1 VYSPITGQV
10 VSAGTV
16 NAREILAEFKKLY
29 LDLQDHKKKLNALV
43 MRSVAP
49 EIIRDIV
56 VKKDKTNWKS
66 LPRELTDEKSVFF
79 NYLQ

>member
-1 VYSPITGQV
+1 
-10 VSAGTV
+10 
-16 NAREILAEFKKLY
+16 
-29 LDLQDHKKKLNALV
+29 
-43 MRSVAP
+43 VAP